1 MMEKTKIL
9 EFEKF
14 LKQQQT
20 DFCLRYSKDR
30 DIFVVTTNFKDKKIF
45 AKAVTDFFLK
55 EELFNLAFLFQENN
69 DQVLMKNFEI
79 KKNQLERRELE
90 MGSELEK
97 SIFET
102 VRLLKAIKNG
112 ENQKLSNF
120 VFLDPIT
127 ETLKELTEIGIDR
140 ENELF
145 VVDIHKIL
153 RSLKELELDSSTL
166 LRLLEHL
173 VDLSKKMM

>member
-1 MMEKTKIL
+1 
-9 EFEKF
+9 
-14 LKQQQT
+14 
-20 DFCLRYSKDR
+20 
-30 DIFVVTTNFKDKKIF
+30 
-45 AKAVTDFFLK
+45 
-55 EELFNLAFLFQENN
+55 
-69 DQVLMKNFEI
+69 
-79 KKNQLERRELE
+79 